1 MYIYIPVSPINAIF
15 FFLFFK
21 GWIGGLKNV
30 AGFGLAGGG
39 ARRTRALLLSC
50 AVRSAAPGGP
60 ARPLAGPPA
69 VATAAAAAAAPWP
82 RPSRVPAASPR
93 RPPARVPGERWS
105 GVGPVCL
112 PPAPS
117 PESPSPTERRGEARA
132 GEGGGSERPLGRAQR
147 GPPPSDLPRW
157 GAGTHPDHPTG
168 RRPLP
173 RFETGET
180 QPVTNEQ
187 PLCLTLPL
195 SVNFDQLEGV
205 GLLSREKEN
214 SS

>member
-1 MYIYIPVSPINAIF
+1 MLF

-93 RPPARVPGERWS
+93 RPPARVPGERRS

-117 PESPSPTERRGEARA
+117 PESRSPTERKGEARA